1 MGDVGRD
8 FRLQGGVLVC
18 SGLGWMKG
26 IGVHIYGGYFFLK
39 YITYVYT
46 YICRCGIYN
55 QNKILGLSQAELV
68 NYVIPMRAG
77 HVPGC
82 VSRACIDKFMTLL

>member
-1 MGDVGRD
+1 MFWSWLDKRHWRTC
-8 FRLQGGVLVC
+8 FW
-18 SGLGWMKG
+18 GLFFPK
-26 IGVHIYGGYFFLK
+26 IYN
-39 YITYVYT
+39 ICI

-68 NYVIPMRAG
+68 NYGIPMRAG

>member
-8 FRLQGGVLVC
+8 FRG

-46 YICRCGIYN
+46 YVDVGSI
-55 QNKILGLSQAELV
+55 GLSQAELV

-82 VSRACIDKFMTLL
+82 VYRQVYDFDITTFKV